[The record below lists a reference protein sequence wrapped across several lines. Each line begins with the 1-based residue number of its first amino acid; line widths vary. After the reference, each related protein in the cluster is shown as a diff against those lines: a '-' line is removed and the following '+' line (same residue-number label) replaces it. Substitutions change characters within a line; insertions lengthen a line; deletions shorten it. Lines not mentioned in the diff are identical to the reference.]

1 MTPRIEIARHAG
13 VCYGVERAL
22 ELAHRAGADALP
34 PVHTLGPLIHN
45 PRVVNE
51 LEEAGV
57 QMANRL
63 EDIPAGAVIIRA
75 HGVAPAVE
83 DEARERGL
91 SVLDATCPYVK
102 KVHVAAERLRAA
114 GYQVIVVGEAGHAE
128 VEGIMGHAGEGAVV
142 VSGREDLDGLKLA
155 PKVGVVVQTTQT
167 DERLA
172 AVVSALLPRTRE
184 VRVVNTIGKATHE
197 RQESAAEL
205 AARADVMVVIGGRNS
220 GNTRRLAQI
229 CTAACPR
236 TYHIESADE
245 IDPSW
250 FVDAELVGVT
260 AGASTPER
268 HIREVIDRIGR

>member
-102 KVHVAAERLRAA
+102 KVHVAAERLRAE

-142 VSGREDLDGLKLA
+142 VSGPEDLDGLKLA

-167 DERLA
+167 DERLT

-184 VRVVNTIGKATHE
+184 VRVVNTICKATHE

-229 CTAACPR
+229 CAAACPR

-245 IDPSW
+245 IDLSW

-260 AGASTPER
+260 AGASTPEL

>member
-22 ELAHRAGADALP
+22 ELAHRAGTDALP
-34 PVHTLGPLIHN
+34 LVHTLGPLIHN

-75 HGVAPAVE
+75 HGVAPVVE

-102 KVHVAAERLRAA
+102 KVHVAAERLRAE

-142 VSGREDLDGLKLA
+142 VSGPEDLDGLKLA

-167 DERLA
+167 DERLT

-184 VRVVNTIGKATHE
+184 VRVVNTICKATHE

-229 CTAACPR
+229 CAVACPR

-245 IDPSW
+245 IDLSW

>member
-1 MTPRIEIARHAG
+1 
-13 VCYGVERAL
+13 
-22 ELAHRAGADALP
+22 
-34 PVHTLGPLIHN
+34 
-45 PRVVNE
+45 
-51 LEEAGV
+51 
-57 QMANRL
+57 MANRL

-184 VRVVNTIGKATHE
+184 VRVVNTICKATHE

-229 CTAACPR
+229 CAAACPR

>member
-63 EDIPAGAVIIRA
+63 EDIPAGTVIIRA

-184 VRVVNTIGKATHE
+184 VRVVNTICKATHE

-229 CTAACPR
+229 CAAACPR

-250 FVDAELVGVT
+250 FVDTELVGVT

>member
-22 ELAHRAGADALP
+22 ELAHRAGTDALP

-57 QMANRL
+57 QMANHL

-142 VSGREDLDGLKLA
+142 VSGPEDLDGLKLA

-184 VRVVNTIGKATHE
+184 VRVVNTICKATHE

-229 CTAACPR
+229 CAAACPR

>member
-22 ELAHRAGADALP
+22 ELAHRAGTDALP

-142 VSGREDLDGLKLA
+142 VSGPEDLDGLKLA

-184 VRVVNTIGKATHE
+184 VRVVNTICKATHE

-229 CTAACPR
+229 CVAACPR

-250 FVDAELVGVT
+250 FVDAELVGIT

>member
-22 ELAHRAGADALP
+22 ELAHRAGTDALP
-34 PVHTLGPLIHN
+34 SVHTLGPLIHN

-142 VSGREDLDGLKLA
+142 VSGPEDLDGLKLA

-184 VRVVNTIGKATHE
+184 VRVVNTICKATHE

-229 CTAACPR
+229 CVAACPR

>member
-22 ELAHRAGADALP
+22 ELAHRAGTDALP

-142 VSGREDLDGLKLA
+142 VSGPEDLDGLKLA

-184 VRVVNTIGKATHE
+184 VRVVNTICKATHE

-229 CTAACPR
+229 CVAACPR

>member
-22 ELAHRAGADALP
+22 ELAHRAGTDALP

-142 VSGREDLDGLKLA
+142 VSGPEDLDGLKLA

-184 VRVVNTIGKATHE
+184 VRVVNTICKATHE

-229 CTAACPR
+229 CAAACPR

-250 FVDAELVGVT
+250 FVDTELVGVT

>member
-102 KVHVAAERLRAA
+102 KVHVAAERLRAE

-184 VRVVNTIGKATHE
+184 VRVVNTICKATHE

-205 AARADVMVVIGGRNS
+205 ATRADVMVVIGGRNS

-229 CTAACPR
+229 CAAACPR

>member
-22 ELAHRAGADALP
+22 ELAHRAGTDALP

-75 HGVAPAVE
+75 HGVAPVVE

-142 VSGREDLDGLKLA
+142 VSGPEDLDGLKLA

-184 VRVVNTIGKATHE
+184 VRVVNTICKATHE